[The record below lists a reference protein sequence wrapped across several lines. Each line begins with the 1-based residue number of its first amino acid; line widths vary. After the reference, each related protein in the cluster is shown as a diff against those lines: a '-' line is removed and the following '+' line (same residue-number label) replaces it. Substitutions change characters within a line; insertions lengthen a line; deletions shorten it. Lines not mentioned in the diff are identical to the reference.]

1 MMKHEVYCS
10 LNINECIEVDA
21 EDEDEARIEA
31 RMIFSENI
39 SMGNR
44 HWKEVEC
51 EVVKTEE

>member
-1 MMKHEVYCS
+1 MRYEVYCS

-31 RMIFSENI
+31 RTIFSENI